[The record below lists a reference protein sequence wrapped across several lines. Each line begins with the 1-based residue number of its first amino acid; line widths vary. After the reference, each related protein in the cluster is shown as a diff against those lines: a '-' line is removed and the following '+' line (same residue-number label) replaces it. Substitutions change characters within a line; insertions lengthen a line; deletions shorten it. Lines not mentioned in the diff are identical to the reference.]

1 MKKVLLGI
9 LGWVLAVIIVIA
21 LIVVIVGIE
30 TAVFMLLWNWIVGG
44 LIGWITLSFWQALGV
59 IVLLDILGGLLFRKR
74 S

>member
-1 MKKVLLGI
+1 MKKVLLGF
-9 LGWVLAVIIVIA
+9 LGWVLAVIIIIA

-30 TAVFMLLWNWIVGG
+30 TTVFMLLWNWIVGG